1 MQKWIALIAL
11 AVFLTPAAFSQ
22 QDKSKRPS
30 PPAQADCKLA
40 DGKTIHIDYSSPRM
54 RDPKTGQVRKI
65 FGGLVPYDQVWRTGA
80 NEATTLVTT
89 ADLTAGGTTIPAG
102 TYTLFTLP
110 SASEWTLIIS
120 KATGEWGIPYP
131 GKDKDLARVG
141 MEVVQRPSA
150 QENFTINLDPK
161 GTGCRLRL
169 DWEMTEASVEL
180 AEKK

>member
-1 MQKWIALIAL
+1 MQKRASLIVL
-11 AVFLTPAAFSQ
+11 AVFLTTAAFSQ

-40 DGKTIHIDYSSPRM
+40 DGKTVHIDYSSPRM
-54 RDPKTGQVRKI
+54 RDPKTGEQRKI
-65 FGGLVPYDQVWRTGA
+65 FGGLVPYGQVWRTGA

-89 ADLTAGGTTIPAG
+89 TDLTVGGTNVPAG

-110 SASEWTLIIS
+110 TADQWTLIIS

-131 GKDKDLARVG
+131 GKDKDFARVG
-141 MEVVQRPSA
+141 MQVVKRPSTM
-150 QENFTINLDPK
+150 ENFTISLDSK
-161 GTGCRLRL
+161 GASCNLRL
-169 DWEMTEASVEL
+169 DWETTEASVEL